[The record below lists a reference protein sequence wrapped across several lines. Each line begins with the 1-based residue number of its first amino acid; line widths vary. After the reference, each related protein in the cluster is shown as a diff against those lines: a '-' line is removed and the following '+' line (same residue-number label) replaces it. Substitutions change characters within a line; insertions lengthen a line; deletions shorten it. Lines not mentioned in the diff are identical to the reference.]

1 MQTGKSARF
10 PAICSFIF
18 VAAES
23 HLISEP
29 ELKLGCLVH
38 GEDADGIFF
47 VTIKASAKVH
57 DLKVAIRL
65 QREPTLERIDA
76 VKLRLFK
83 TSIPIGDAFDQ
94 AIGDAN
100 LTYGEPLG
108 PTELL
113 SQVFPVQLPQGHVH
127 IIIKGQRFCFCLKH
141 FLMLEFVV
149 A

>member
-38 GEDADGIFF
+38 GEDANEIFS
-47 VTIKASAKVH
+47 VTIKASADVY
-57 DLKVAIRL
+57 DLKEAIRL
-65 QREPTLERIDA
+65 KREYTFERIDA

-83 TSIPIGDAFDQ
+83 TSIPIGNTFDQ
-94 AIGDAN
+94 AIRDAN

-108 PTELL
+108 PAELL
-113 SQVFPVQLPQGHVH
+113 SQVFPFQLPQGHVH
-127 IIIKGQRFCFCLKH
+127 IIIKGRHFCFASSTFSC
-141 FLMLEFVV
+141 
-149 A
+149 

>member
-1 MQTGKSARF
+1 VQTGKSARF
-10 PAICSFIF
+10 PAICSSIF
-18 VAAES
+18 VAADS
-23 HLISEP
+23 RLISEP
-29 ELKLGCLVH
+29 ELELACLVH
-38 GEDADGIFF
+38 GEDANEIFL
-47 VTIKASAKVH
+47 VKIKASAKVH

-113 SQVFPVQLPQGHVH
+113 SQVFPVQLPQGHVR

>member
-1 MQTGKSARF
+1 VQTGESARF

-23 HLISEP
+23 YLISEP
-29 ELKLGCLVH
+29 ELELACLVH
-38 GEDADGIFF
+38 GEDANEIFF
-47 VTIKASAKVH
+47 VIIKASANVY

-65 QREPTLERIDA
+65 KREYTLERIAA

-83 TSIPIGDAFDQ
+83 TSIPIGDALDQ

-100 LTYGEPLG
+100 LTYGKPLG
-108 PTELL
+108 PAELL